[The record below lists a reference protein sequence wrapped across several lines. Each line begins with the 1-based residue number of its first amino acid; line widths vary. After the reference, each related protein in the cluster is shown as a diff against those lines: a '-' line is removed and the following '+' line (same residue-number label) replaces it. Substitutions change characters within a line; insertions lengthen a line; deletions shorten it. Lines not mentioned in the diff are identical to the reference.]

1 MKSKKPNIKY
11 IEWKS
16 AEELHEASL
25 CWISELKF
33 IKDEQRFLNDLVK
46 NYTIQ
51 LISEKAFEKSSKIIN
66 ELNLK
71 RKNINP
77 LLKNIIKHHNG
88 LTILVDGIDQP
99 EEEKKYKE
107 NHKEL
112 LVEVSAYFNNYK
124 QTKRRIFDLI
134 KTIIKTNKQKRLL
147 N

>member
-11 IEWKS
+11 VEWKS

-25 CWISELKF
+25 IWISELKF
-33 IKDEQRFLNDLVK
+33 IKDEQRFLNDLIE
-46 NYTIQ
+46 NYTMQ
-51 LISEKAFEKSSKIIN
+51 LISEKTFEKSSKIIN

-71 RKNINP
+71 RKEVNP
-77 LLKNIIKHHNG
+77 LLKKVIKHCNE

-107 NHKEL
+107 NHQEL
-112 LVEVSAYFNNYK
+112 LVEVSAYFDNYK

-134 KTIIKTNKQKRLL
+134 KTIIKTGKQKRLL

>member
-1 MKSKKPNIKY
+1 MKSKQPNIKY

-25 CWISELKF
+25 HWISELKF
-33 IKDEQRFLNDLVK
+33 IKDEQHFLDELIE

-51 LISEKAFEKSSKIIN
+51 LISEKTFEKSSEIIN
-66 ELNLK
+66 ELNQSQ
-71 RKNINP
+71 KNLNP
-77 LLKNIIKHHNG
+77 LLKKVIKHCNE

-99 EEEKKYKE
+99 AEEKQYKE
-107 NHKEL
+107 HHQKL
-112 LVEVSAYFNNYK
+112 VVEVSAYFETYK

-134 KTIIKTNKQKRLL
+134 KNIIKKGKQKRLL